1 MPEIGSVNLTR
12 FALPPSADGLSHC
25 PTVWRINAKGE
36 VQRPDGVNE
45 RLVFGEIQLPEIV
58 HEIEQ
63 GLPQKRTR
71 QSLVAVRHWRLRKY
85 SAVDFRISERP
96 YHQQGICQPRN
107 RINLLPGDA
116 PVRFAPFCRE
126 PEKLRHEYSLKR
138 YILRYFLP

>member
-12 FALPPSADGLSHC
+12 FALPPSADRLSHC
-25 PTVWRINAKGE
+25 PTVWRFNAKGE

-71 QSLVAVRHWRLRKY
+71 QMLMTVRRWRLRKC
-85 SAVDFRISERP
+85 STIDVLIAERF
-96 YHQQGICQPRN
+96 YERQDICQRRN
-107 RINLLPGDA
+107 RIERLPGD
-116 PVRFAPFCRE
+116 VIVVFTLFCWE
-126 PEKLRHEYSLKR
+126 PEKLRHEYR
-138 YILRYFLP
+138 RM